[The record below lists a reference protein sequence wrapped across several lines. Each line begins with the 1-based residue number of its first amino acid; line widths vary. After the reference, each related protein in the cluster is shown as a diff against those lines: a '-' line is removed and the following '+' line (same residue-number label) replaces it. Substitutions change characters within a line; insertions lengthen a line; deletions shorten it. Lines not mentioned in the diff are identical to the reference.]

1 MERGAL
7 EDCFSRLTER
17 GVEPSGFIAVLPIYI
32 CVEEDR
38 KKKNIESRLKIDR
51 KVSESTA
58 RKDS

>member
-32 CVEEDR
+32 CVEVDR
-38 KKKNIESRLKIDR
+38 KKNKESRLKIDR